1 MNNPTKQQPERTIV
15 STEKAPAAVGPYSQA
30 VRTGGLIFTSGQIPL
45 DPGTGALVDGDIR
58 TQTRRVFDN
67 LKAVLAAAGS
77 SLDHVVKFTCFIT
90 SMSDFPAVNEI
101 FKEYLAAVETDSGYP
116 ARSCVEVGALPKGAS
131 VEIEA
136 VAVENP
142 RLT

>member
-1 MNNPTKQQPERTIV
+1 MNKPTEQQLNRAIV
-15 STEKAPAAVGPYSQA
+15 STPEAPAAIGPYSQA
-30 VRTGGLIFTSGQIPL
+30 VKTGGLIFTSGQIPL
-45 DPGTGALVDGDIR
+45 DPATGTLVDGDIR

-77 SLDHVVKFTCFIT
+77 GLDRVVKFTCFIT
-90 SMSDFPAVNEI
+90 SMSDFPVVNEV
-101 FKEYLAAVETDSGYP
+101 FTEYLADAQANGGYP

-136 VAVENP
+136 IAAENP